1 MNKISKNEI
10 SAVILAGGMGSRMG
24 GKDKGLIEFRNLPLI
39 SYAASVAKDRV
50 SQIFI
55 SANRSLDDYS
65 KYGKVIE
72 DDLEGYQGPLAGI
85 SKALKVCTSN
95 YLLVLPCDSPMI
107 DVTLIDSLIE
117 RMESSECNICV
128 AHDGKRMHATFALMK
143 SNLNE
148 SLDQFLAE
156 GGRKMALWYRQQ
168 QTERVNVSSHLELLT
183 NLNSP
188 EDFNI

>member
-1 MNKISKNEI
+1 
-10 SAVILAGGMGSRMG
+10 
-24 GKDKGLIEFRNLPLI
+24 
-39 SYAASVAKDRV
+39 
-50 SQIFI
+50 
-55 SANRSLDDYS
+55 
-65 KYGKVIE
+65 
-72 DDLEGYQGPLAGI
+72 
-85 SKALKVCTSN
+85 
-95 YLLVLPCDSPMI
+95 
-107 DVTLIDSLIE
+107 
-117 RMESSECNICV
+117 
-128 AHDGKRMHATFALMK
+128 MK